1 MKTFLAVLRNNYRR
15 TAPRIALVIMMTIV
29 MLASVM
35 AAVYFTGLQQVKG
48 HIALVTQGSTAQLP
62 KSSPL
67 LDIQVV
73 SERPPRSELVK
84 QRYDAF
90 VTVNAQGKYEI
101 ETLRSGDFNNMLRQL
116 MESPGTI
123 TVKSPTDRGIGVNI
137 IGFLMMFLLMYSFAN
152 LFGFA
157 EDKEQGQLSRIAASP
172 ASFGAYLTAHCVYC
186 LSMVLP
192 CFIMLAVLKA
202 CGWNIGFTLPE
213 YAGLIAMLSFLGISF
228 ALLLNT
234 LINKPDNASMLG
246 NATAVLTSIL
256 AGSFYSF
263 SKNNAVLD
271 AVVRILPQKGI
282 LDFAQHLSNGNA
294 AQHMGS
300 IVYTVVFALVLF
312 SSSCVILRRMYVK
325 RV

>member
-1 MKTFLAVLRNNYRR
+1 MKTFLAVIKNNCRR
-15 TAPRIALVIMMTIV
+15 TAPRVALVVIMTIV

-35 AAVYFTGLQQVKG
+35 VAVYFTGLQQVKG
-48 HIALVTQGSTAQLP
+48 HIALITQGSTAQLP

-67 LDIQVV
+67 LDIQIV
-73 SERPPRSELVK
+73 SEPPPHSELVK

-90 VTVNAQGKYEI
+90 VTVNAGGDYEI
-101 ETLRSGDFNNMLRQL
+101 ETLHGNDFKSMLLQL
-116 MESPGTI
+116 MENPSAVTG
-123 TVKSPTDRGIGVNI
+123 KSPTDRGVGVNI

-172 ASFGAYLTAHCVYC
+172 ASFGAYLAAHCVYC
-186 LSMVLP
+186 LSLVLP

-213 YAGLIAMLSFLGISF
+213 YAGLIALLSFLGISF

-263 SKNNAVLD
+263 SKNNAILD
-271 AVVRILPQKGI
+271 TVVRILPQKAV
-282 LDFAQHLSNGNA
+282 LDFAQHLSNGDA
-294 AQHMGS
+294 TQHMGD
-300 IVYTVVFALVLF
+300 IVYTVAFALVLF
-312 SSSCVILRRMYVK
+312 ASSCVILRRMYVK